1 MTDPNVDELIAGLP
15 PEEQKIVNALRNLLP
30 AIDPEIREHIKW
42 NSPAFYYSG
51 EMKAFD
57 AKEYKRDLLVVNL
70 HRGKILLVF
79 PTGAKIHAS
88 TGLKGKNYPDGRKII
103 TLETYSDLEKM
114 EQELLAGIT
123 DWLHQIEK

>member
-1 MTDPNVDELIAGLP
+1 MKDPKVDEHVSKLN
-15 PEEQKIVNALRNLLP
+15 PEEQEIIHKLRNFILD
-30 AIDPEIREHIKW
+30 IHSEIREHIKW
-42 NSPAFYYSG
+42 NSPAFYYNG

-79 PTGAKIHAS
+79 PTGAKINEA

-103 TLETYSDLEKM
+103 TLETVSDLEKI
-114 EQELLAGIT
+114 EPELQNGIT
-123 DWLHQIEK
+123 DWLNQIEK